1 MLRRGACARH
11 TLIDVSR
18 GTCDDNG
25 RMPPNES
32 ATRAAP
38 RIYLAGPDVF
48 RPDSAQV
55 FEALRAACER
65 LNLVAVPPS
74 DGNLPASFDGDD
86 DAHAQRIYEGNI
98 ALIRSCQGVIAN
110 LAPFRGLE
118 PDSGTV
124 FEVGFAIALGLPVV
138 GYGVPASTYAQRVGA
153 QVDCQPDSHGV
164 LRESATGLM
173 VEGLGQRANLM
184 LTRSVAALADDAEDA
199 LARLARHL
207 GVG

>member
-1 MLRRGACARH
+1 
-11 TLIDVSR
+11 
-18 GTCDDNG
+18 
-25 RMPPNES
+25 MPSN
-32 ATRAAP
+32 AAAQRPSP

-48 RPDSAQV
+48 RPDSARV

-65 LNLVAVPPS
+65 LNLLAVPPS
-74 DGNLPASFDGDD
+74 DGKLPAGFDGDD
-86 DAHAQRIYEGNI
+86 AAQAQRIYEDNI
-98 ALIRSCQGVIAN
+98 ALIRSCDGVAAN

-138 GYGVPASTYAQRVGA
+138 GYGIPASTYAQRVGA
-153 QVDCQPDSHGV
+153 QLDCRPDSQGV

-184 LTRSVAALADDAEDA
+184 LTRSVVALADDAEDA
-199 LARLARHL
+199 LQRLARRF